1 MAIDEQALRH
11 AAALSTRP
19 NVARLEQATL
29 GDVEAMRLLLRGGSV
44 IDWHKLAFADAAE
57 VDRFLRVNEFDPANP
72 DDSERLEELRA
83 DAVEYLT
90 RNFSYR
96 IPEDV
101 AHGMAPRDLF
111 LLASSRGKKQVYACI
126 VLKVMHVMHH
136 LAGRELLFKLPVS
149 DDEVFGFVE
158 NKVLK
163 VVEEIRATGYPIV
176 EFAWSRKERD
186 SVVTKLLAKKATIA
200 ADVFDKLRFRLIT
213 RSMDDLPAV
222 LHELLHRLI
231 PFNYVIPGQTV
242 NGILPFRS
250 LLDGAPA
257 FARYADQLQMDLDT
271 EARAED
277 SGSNEFSGPTYQVIN
292 FVADLPVR
300 IDQFLCRVPGAENE
314 LGSIIFV
321 LTEFQVM
328 DAETARMNEAGENS
342 HVKYKARQ
350 HERVKFRL
358 SRGEKGLRELASTPS
373 LAIPP
378 PPNDDEDD

>member
-44 IDWHKLAFADAAE
+44 IDWHKLAFADVAE

-101 AHGMAPRDLF
+101 AHGMPPRDLF

-231 PFNYVIPGQTV
+231 PFNYVIPGQTM

-271 EARAED
+271 EARADD
-277 SGSNEFSGPTYQVIN
+277 SGSNEFSGPTYRVIN

-314 LGSIIFV
+314 LGAIIFV

-350 HERVKFRL
+350 HDRVKFRL

-378 PPNDDEDD
+378 PNDDEDD

>member
-1 MAIDEQALRH
+1 MAADDKSLRNLAAQAV
-11 AAALSTRP
+11 TPRP
-19 NVARLEQATL
+19 NVVRLEQATL
-29 GDVEAMRLLLRGGSV
+29 GDVESMRLLLRGSSV
-44 IDWHKLAFADAAE
+44 IDWHRLSFSDPAE
-57 VDRFLRVNEFDPANP
+57 VDRFLLINEFDPANA
-72 DDSERLEELRA
+72 DDMDRLEELRA

-96 IPEDV
+96 IPNEV
-101 AHGMAPRDLF
+101 AHELPARELL
-111 LLASSRGKKQVYACI
+111 LLASSRGKRQTYACI

-158 NKVLK
+158 AKVVK
-163 VVEEIRATGYPIV
+163 VVEEIRAAGYPIV

-213 RSMDDLPAV
+213 RSLEDLPAV
-222 LHELLHRLI
+222 LHEMLHRLI

-242 NGILPFRS
+242 NAILPFRRF
-250 LLDGAPA
+250 LDLAPA
-257 FARYADQLQMDLDT
+257 YARFSDQLQLDLDT
-271 EARAED
+271 EENEN
-277 SGSNEFSGPTYQVIN
+277 GGTNEFSGPTYKVIN

-314 LGSIIFV
+314 LGAVIFV

-328 DAETARMNEAGENS
+328 DAETARLNEAGENS

-350 HERVKFRL
+350 HDRVKVRL
-358 SRGEKGLRELASTPS
+358 AEGEKALSAAASIVAPRDTDG
-373 LAIPP
+373 
-378 PPNDDEDD
+378 NDSDN